1 MAVISEL
8 AVNVVARTG
17 GLEAGLKK
25 GKRAFSSFKS
35 TIASGMAMLGGG
47 ISIGWVGK
55 LAADMQTTKVR
66 FATMMGNASQAKSM
80 LSDIDKFAAKTP
92 FQFDD
97 LANGAANLMAFGV
110 GAGDVMN
117 TLQHLGDVA
126 SGTPATLDQIVNV
139 FGKVQAKGKASMEEM
154 NRLMEAGVPILDV
167 LAKQFGVTKAE
178 VIKMTSGGQ
187 VGFKDF
193 EKAMFSMSDKGG
205 MFFNMMD
212 KQSKTL
218 GGAIS
223 TLKDNFAKL
232 GREIGKV
239 LLPLMQAVVGIVLKV
254 VQGWNGLSDRF
265 KKVVVILGTMAVAFG
280 VALKSMMLVL
290 KITKAISIAQAA
302 QNVIVAVGQA
312 LMGNWKAVAAAAAV
326 ALTVGVGMSA
336 ILSKQDDQLA
346 SQEKQENKN
355 IKAVEKKLDAVKGVT
370 DEEKKQVELLK
381 KQEDAMKSRAKSI
394 ADSVL
399 TPMEQAVKAQQEVNN
414 LRDKGFLDAESARRK
429 SAEID
434 KTLLSASGGDKKDI
448 QKASAIGAATFRSAA
463 GFSAAQ
469 EGKRVQEQI
478 KQIAAQQLAEQ
489 KRQTDLL
496 DRLDRNTA
504 DPNFRSVNG
513 VGI

>member
-25 GKRAFSSFKS
+25 GKRAFASFKS

-47 ISIGWVGK
+47 MSIGWVAK
-55 LAADMQTTKVR
+55 LGMDMEQTEVR
-66 FATMMGNASQAKSM
+66 FATMMGSMTKAKGLLGEIQA
-80 LSDIDKFAAKTP
+80 FAAKTP
-92 FQFDD
+92 FKFPD
-97 LANGAANLMAFGV
+97 LADGAASLMSFGI
-110 GAGDVMN
+110 AADDVMEKM
-117 TLQHLGDVA
+117 QFLGDIA
-126 SGTPATLDQIVNV
+126 SGSGTPLETLVNI
-139 FGKVQAKGKASMEEM
+139 FGKVRAKGKLGGEEIM
-154 NRLMEAGVPILDV
+154 RLLESGVNALPALAAQMGVLEEDV
-167 LAKQFGVTKAE
+167 LGLVS
-178 VIKMTSGGQ
+178 SGKIS
-187 VGFKDF
+187 FADF
-193 EKAMFSMSDKGG
+193 DAAMKSMSQKGG
-205 MFFNMMD
+205 DYFNAMED
-212 KQSKTL
+212 QSKTL
-218 GGAIS
+218 RGQLS
-223 TLKDNFAKL
+223 TLGDAFWAVGVNL
-232 GREIGKV
+232 GTA
-239 LLPLMQAVVGIVLKV
+239 LLPLLKIMTNLVKSAVDT
-254 VQGWNGLSDRF
+254 WNGLSDRF

-312 LMGNWKAVAAAAAV
+312 LAGNWKAVAAAAAV

>member
-25 GKRAFSSFKS
+25 GKRAFSSFPQ

-47 ISIGWVGK
+47 MSLGWVAK
-55 LAADMQTTKVR
+55 LAADMETPEVR
-66 FATMMGNASQAKSM
+66 FQTMMGNAAQAKTM
-80 LSDIDKFAAKTP
+80 LADLDKFAAKTP

-110 GAGDVMN
+110 GAGEVM
-117 TLQHLGDVA
+117 TAMKSLGDVA
-126 SGTPATLDQIVNV
+126 SGTPATLEQIVNV
-139 FGKVQAKGKASMEEM
+139 FGKVKAKGKASMEEM

-178 VIKMTSGGQ
+178 VIKMTSGGK

-193 EKAMFSMSDKGG
+193 EKAMFSMSGKGG

-218 GGAIS
+218 AGALS
-223 TLKDNFAKL
+223 TLKDNFSKL
-232 GREIGKV
+232 GREIGQM
-239 LLPLMQAVVGIVLKV
+239 LLPILRAVVGTVLGM
-254 VQGWNGLSDRF
+254 VQGWNGLSDGF
-265 KKVVVILGTMAVAFG
+265 KKTVMILGSMAVAFG

-302 QNVIVAVGQA
+302 QNVITAAGQA
-312 LMGNWKAVAAAAAV
+312 IVGNWKAVAVAAAAAAAV
-326 ALTVGVGMSA
+326 GGTMAA
-336 ILSKQDDQLA
+336 ILSKQNDTLA
-346 SQEKQENKN
+346 EQGAQEDKN

-370 DEEKKQVELLK
+370 DEEKKQLELIK
-381 KQEDAMKSRAKSI
+381 KQDEALKNRAASI
-394 ADSVL
+394 AESVL
-399 TPMEQAVKAQQEVNN
+399 TPLEDAAKSIKEVNM
-414 LRDKGFLDAESARRK
+414 LAAKGFLDEESAARK
-429 SAEID
+429 RLEIR
-434 KTLLSASGGDKKDI
+434 KNMLEASKPEHKDVER
-448 QKASAIGAATFRSAA
+448 ARAIGAATFRSSA

-469 EGKRVQEQI
+469 EAKRVQEQI
-478 KQIAAQQLAEQ
+478 KTIAAQQLVEQ

-496 DRLDRNTA
+496 TELERKA
-504 DPNFRSVNG
+504 GEGPQVVNAI
-513 VGI
+513 GI